1 MSGSSKHM
9 RAAVLVEPGR
19 FEIRQVPVPTLGRDD
34 VLIRV
39 ERCGICG
46 TDMHMFNGH
55 YAADNLPII
64 PGHEFSGTVAAIGD
78 DVTGFATGDR
88 VVADINIG
96 CGHCFYCRRNEVLN
110 CAEVRQ
116 VGISRDGAFAEFV
129 AMPSRLVIA
138 APADAPFDLLA
149 LVEPIACVVR
159 AARKADVRF
168 GQSVVILG
176 AGPIGNLHVQMMRLV
191 GAAPII
197 VSEPSAMRGAMALEA
212 GADIVV
218 SDPAQLRETVLAH
231 TGGRGADVVI
241 ESVGLPSLYSLAF
254 ELIRPGGHVAA
265 FGIAGP
271 QDTVPLPLLKTVL
284 RENSVKGSVAGM
296 GEDMHDALTLLAHGR
311 FKTDAFRARS
321 FALADIQQAFETLP
335 RHPEAL
341 KVQIAMA

>member
-1 MSGSSKHM
+1 M
-9 RAAVLVEPGR
+9 RAAVLVAPGR
-19 FEIRQVPVPTLGRDD
+19 FEIREVPVPHIGRDE

-39 ERCGICG
+39 EACGICG

-55 YAADNLPII
+55 YAAESLPII
-64 PGHEFSGTVAAIGD
+64 PGHEFAGTVAAIGA
-78 DVTGFATGDR
+78 DVRGFGEGDR

-116 VGISRDGAFAEFV
+116 VGISRDGAFAEYV
-129 AMPSRLVIA
+129 VVPSRLVIS

-159 AARKADVRF
+159 AARKADVHF

-176 AGPIGNLHVQMMRLV
+176 AGPIGNLHIQMMRLV
-191 GAAPII
+191 GAAPIL
-197 VSEPSAMRGAMALEA
+197 VAEPSAVRGALALEA
-212 GADIVV
+212 GADVV
-218 SDPAQLRETVLAH
+218 ISDPSRLRETVLAH
-231 TGGRGADVVI
+231 TGGRGADIVI
-241 ESVGLPSLYSLAF
+241 ESVGLPALYAQAF
-254 ELIRPGGHVAA
+254 ELIRPGGHIAA

-271 QDTVPLPLLKTVL
+271 ADSVPLPLLATVL
-284 RENSVKGSVAGM
+284 RENSIKGSVAGM

-311 FKTDAFRARS
+311 FRTEAFRARS
-321 FALADIQQAFETLP
+321 LPLNEIQQAFETLP

-341 KVQIAMA
+341 KVQIVMA